1 MPAATPKGNAISYD
15 LGRQSYPSLAMN
27 RPQLN
32 IKFDGEGEKELLET
46 VKTRAQD
53 ERISLKEFVLDAL
66 KNRLKVHLATQFTQP
81 KPAVTKP
88 EVDELKRRIVDIQIS
103 LMNEVRKDRKQI
115 AALAQAIALIESRL
129 DVLDPPNIVKVED
142 SQARQSRQGETW
154 ENDAV
159 DFLDA
164 ISWGDDNG

>member
-1 MPAATPKGNAISYD
+1 MS
-15 LGRQSYPSLAMN
+15 

-66 KNRLKVHLATQFTQP
+66 KNRLTVHPATQATQP
-81 KPAVTKP
+81 KLAVTKL

-103 LMNEVRKDRKQI
+103 LMGEVRKDRKQI
-115 AALAQAIALIESRL
+115 ATLAQSLALIESRL
-129 DVLDPPNIVKVED
+129 DILDPPNLMIFEED
-142 SQARQSRQGETW
+142 SQARQARQGETW
-154 ENDAV
+154 ENNAV
-159 DFLDA
+159 EFLEE

>member
-1 MPAATPKGNAISYD
+1 MS
-15 LGRQSYPSLAMN
+15 

-32 IKFDGEGEKELLET
+32 IKFDGEGEKELLEA
-46 VKTRAQD
+46 VKARAQD

-66 KNRLKVHLATQFTQP
+66 KNSLTVHLATQPTQP

-103 LMNEVRKDRKQI
+103 LMGEVSKDRKQI
-115 AALAQAIALIESRL
+115 AALAAAIALIESRF
-129 DVLDPPNIVKVED
+129 DVLDPPKIVTVED

-159 DFLDA
+159 EFLDA
-164 ISWGDDNG
+164 ISWGDE

>member
-1 MPAATPKGNAISYD
+1 MS
-15 LGRQSYPSLAMN
+15 

-66 KNRLKVHLATQFTQP
+66 KNRLRVHLATQSTQSTQSTQP
-81 KPAVTKP
+81 KPAVTKL

-103 LMNEVRKDRKQI
+103 LMGEVRKDRKQI

-129 DVLDPPNIVKVED
+129 DVLDPPNIVTVED
-142 SQARQSRQGETW
+142 SQARQFRQGETW
-154 ENDAV
+154 ENNAV
-159 DFLDA
+159 EFLEA

>member
-1 MPAATPKGNAISYD
+1 MS
-15 LGRQSYPSLAMN
+15 

-66 KNRLKVHLATQFTQP
+66 KNRLTVPQSTQSTQSTQP

-88 EVDELKRRIVDIQIS
+88 EVDELKRRIVEIQIS
-103 LMNEVRKDRKQI
+103 LMGEVRKDRKQI
-115 AALAQAIALIESRL
+115 AALAEAIALIESRL
-129 DVLDPPNIVKVED
+129 DVLDPPNIVIVEED
-142 SQARQSRQGETW
+142 SQARQSRQRETW

-159 DFLDA
+159 DFLKA

>member
-1 MPAATPKGNAISYD
+1 MS
-15 LGRQSYPSLAMN
+15 

-66 KNRLKVHLATQFTQP
+66 KNRLIVHLATQSTQSTQP
-81 KPAVTKP
+81 KPAVTKL

-115 AALAQAIALIESRL
+115 AALAEAIALIESRL
-129 DVLDPPNIVKVED
+129 DVLDPPNIVTVED
-142 SQARQSRQGETW
+142 SQARQSRQRETW

-159 DFLDA
+159 EFLDA

>member
-1 MPAATPKGNAISYD
+1 MS
-15 LGRQSYPSLAMN
+15 

-66 KNRLKVHLATQFTQP
+66 KNRLTVPQSTQSTQP
-81 KPAVTKP
+81 KPAVTKS
-88 EVDELKRRIVDIQIS
+88 EVDELKRRIVEIQIS
-103 LMNEVRKDRKQI
+103 LMGEVRKDRKQI
-115 AALAQAIALIESRL
+115 AALAEAIALIESRL
-129 DVLDPPNIVKVED
+129 DVLDPPNIVIVEED
-142 SQARQSRQGETW
+142 SQARQSRQRETW

-159 DFLDA
+159 EFLDA

>member
-1 MPAATPKGNAISYD
+1 MS
-15 LGRQSYPSLAMN
+15 

-66 KNRLKVHLATQFTQP
+66 KNRLTVPQSTQSTQP
-81 KPAVTKP
+81 KPALPKP

-103 LMNEVRKDRKQI
+103 LMSEVRKDRKQI

-129 DVLDPPNIVKVED
+129 DVLDPANIMTLEQD
-142 SQARQSRQGETW
+142 SQARQSRQRETW
-154 ENDAV
+154 VNDAV
-159 DFLDA
+159 EFLDA

>member
-1 MPAATPKGNAISYD
+1 MS
-15 LGRQSYPSLAMN
+15 

-66 KNRLKVHLATQFTQP
+66 KNRLRVPQSTQSTQP
-81 KPAVTKP
+81 KPAVTKS

-103 LMNEVRKDRKQI
+103 LMGEVRKDRKQI
-115 AALAQAIALIESRL
+115 AALAEAIALIESRL
-129 DVLDPPNIVKVED
+129 DVLDPPNIVIVEED

-154 ENDAV
+154 ENNAV
-159 DFLDA
+159 EFLDA

>member
-1 MPAATPKGNAISYD
+1 MS
-15 LGRQSYPSLAMN
+15 

-66 KNRLKVHLATQFTQP
+66 KNRLTVHQSTQSTQSTQP
-81 KPAVTKP
+81 KPTVTKL

-103 LMNEVRKDRKQI
+103 LMGEVRKDRKQI

-129 DVLDPPNIVKVED
+129 DVLDPPNIVTVED

-154 ENDAV
+154 ENNAV
-159 DFLDA
+159 EFLEA